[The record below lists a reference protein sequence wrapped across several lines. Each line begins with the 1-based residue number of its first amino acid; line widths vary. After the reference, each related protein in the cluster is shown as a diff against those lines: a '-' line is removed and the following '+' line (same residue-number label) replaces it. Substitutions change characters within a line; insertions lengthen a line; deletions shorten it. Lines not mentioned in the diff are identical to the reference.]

1 MDSQF
6 FKTYEPPSDPV
17 MDDAAAN
24 HVERGS
30 CDKGVADCD
39 VQHIG
44 TSILRQTPPNEV
56 AIYQALKDAGLTL
69 EQIQR
74 RLPGMLR
81 AMGGTYAEL
90 ANNLRQKD
98 LH

>member
-6 FKTYEPPSDPV
+6 FKTYEPPSEPV

-24 HVERGS
+24 HVERGN

-44 TSILRQTPPNEV
+44 ISILRQTPPNEV
-56 AIYQALKDAGLTL
+56 AIYQALKEAGLTF

-74 RLPGMLR
+74 RHFGMLR
-81 AMGGTYAEL
+81 AMGGTYAEM
-90 ANNLRQKD
+90 ADNLSQKD

>member
-1 MDSQF
+1 MDSPF
-6 FKTYEPPSDPV
+6 FETYEPANDPV

-24 HVERGS
+24 YVERGNPE
-30 CDKGVADCD
+30 KGVADCD

-44 TSILRQTPPNEV
+44 ISILRQTPPNEV

-90 ANNLRQKD
+90 ADNLRQKD